1 MATGRWHLVAGWRT
15 PRDVCGQHETQ
26 EQDMAVAKG
35 KMQGIFGEST
45 GRVQLKALSTFSPE
59 RTSLAG
65 ARSAPRVR
73 AGRIVRANPNRRFPG
88 NYFWSLL
95 DLITQ

>member
-1 MATGRWHLVAGWRT
+1 MATGRWHLVAGWRA
-15 PRDVCGQHETQ
+15 PGDAYGQHETQ
-26 EQDMAVAKG
+26 EQDTAVIKG
-35 KMQGIFGEST
+35 EIQGIFGEST
-45 GRVQLKALSTFSPE
+45 VRARQKALSTSSPE

-65 ARSAPRVR
+65 TWSAPRVR

-95 DLITQ
+95 DLITR

>member
-1 MATGRWHLVAGWRT
+1 MAGWRA
-15 PRDVCGQHETQ
+15 PGDACGQHETQ
-26 EQDMAVAKG
+26 EQDTAVIKG
-35 KMQGIFGEST
+35 EMQGIFGEST
-45 GRVQLKALSTFSPE
+45 RRARQKALSTSSPK

-95 DLITQ
+95 DLITR

>member
-1 MATGRWHLVAGWRT
+1 MAGWRAFGGA
-15 PRDVCGQHETQ
+15 CGQQEMQ
-26 EQDMAVAKG
+26 EQDAAVVKG
-35 KMQGIFGEST
+35 EMQGIFWEST
-45 GRVQLKALSTFSPE
+45 GRARQKALSTSSPE

-65 ARSAPRVR
+65 APSAPRVR

-95 DLITQ
+95 DLITR